1 MKKLGVI
8 FSLSFCC
15 SRFRFL
21 QCHFMVFLPV
31 VQYNQLPHSWGV
43 PICVPLG
50 WSSMIADGVVGRVQ
64 IRKHTETHADTPSQ
78 SNLDDCY
85 CTCTTTTDLWSQ
97 QQAYLCMQE
106 HHQTLDYCRHTYT
119 TDICDHNN
127 KHICRIIKTLTAT
140 LVQQRIRVITTT
152 SITYVCRIII
162 KPLTTATTALV
173 QKQRSVITTRSHM
186 QIHMPLSVSQYLWSM
201 IIIFYCCCYYYYY
214 TRMMHAAST
223 CSWGVPTSINSC
235 SLSLSL
241 TSDDVFSDTETFS
254 LFWHA
259 CWFCDFV
266 SFINFLFPVFPT
278 IAIWFSSVLRRH
290 SNATDR
296 TSPLVRQVRDLWLQP
311 VGCSSC
317 VCLREALQIGCILFL
332 LPSFV
337 VVMAMR
343 QKHSPSSRTSWN
355 SSCAREFSNFLF
367 LSVLLLSGTLF
378 LLPTRLLLVDAW
390 TCKIVVISLI
400 SSKIERERSSRSIR
414 TSSRRCSFTSFALT
428 ISPWRRA
435 RLKQID
441 CCFNRKDHLHLQLH
455 VSVAGP

>member
-1 MKKLGVI
+1 
-8 FSLSFCC
+8 
-15 SRFRFL
+15 
-21 QCHFMVFLPV
+21 
-31 VQYNQLPHSWGV
+31 
-43 PICVPLG
+43 
-50 WSSMIADGVVGRVQ
+50 
-64 IRKHTETHADTPSQ
+64 
-78 SNLDDCY
+78 
-85 CTCTTTTDLWSQ
+85 
-97 QQAYLCMQE
+97 
-106 HHQTLDYCRHTYT
+106 
-119 TDICDHNN
+119 
-127 KHICRIIKTLTAT
+127 
-140 LVQQRIRVITTT
+140 
-152 SITYVCRIII
+152 
-162 KPLTTATTALV
+162 
-173 QKQRSVITTRSHM
+173 
-186 QIHMPLSVSQYLWSM
+186 
-201 IIIFYCCCYYYYY
+201 
-214 TRMMHAAST
+214 
-223 CSWGVPTSINSC
+223 
-235 SLSLSL
+235 
-241 TSDDVFSDTETFS
+241 
-254 LFWHA
+254 
-259 CWFCDFV
+259 
-266 SFINFLFPVFPT
+266 
-278 IAIWFSSVLRRH
+278 
-290 SNATDR
+290 
-296 TSPLVRQVRDLWLQP
+296 LVRQVRDLWLQP